1 MGQWRDL
8 KVELKL
14 SGGFI
19 KAGITDLISYEVVLR
34 FYVNQL

>member
-8 KVELKL
+8 KIEVKL
-14 SGGFI
+14 SGGFVKPGTI
-19 KAGITDLISYEVVLR
+19 DAISYEVILR